1 MPSSSAIWGHTSK
14 CWSTSIKFSS
24 HSVFF
29 RFLGNE
35 LFRRLKNNDTFP
47 DLRIHIIDI
56 DPIVGQYRDIIDQVS
71 PEHAQS
77 QLQWYSRG
85 LMSQMKPLFSK
96 KAKEVYHP
104 GDPRRKAFEEQLRR
118 VGRNPEE
125 LEGQTIEVEND
136 AVVKVSF
143 LLHSFVAKPRFC
155 SIIRAKCASIWNK
168 NNLQYSHDL
177 FYIAPFYHEA
187 FPNLGHL
194 IATDL
199 DIEFRC

>member
-1 MPSSSAIWGHTSK
+1 
-14 CWSTSIKFSS
+14 
-24 HSVFF
+24 
-29 RFLGNE
+29 
-35 LFRRLKNNDTFP
+35 
-47 DLRIHIIDI
+47 
-56 DPIVGQYRDIIDQVS
+56 
-71 PEHAQS
+71 
-77 QLQWYSRG
+77 
-85 LMSQMKPLFSK
+85 MKPLFSK

-143 LLHSFVAKPRFC
+143 LLQSFVTKLWFGPK
-155 SIIRAKCASIWNK
+155 AKCSSTWNT
-168 NNLQYSHDL
+168 NDLQYSHDL